1 MMQTFKVR
9 LEKCFAQ
16 TFSQS
21 FLSLTTITL
30 PAVCSLALLAS
41 AANASTNLSVRE
53 STSTST
59 FPTPREVLQEGL
71 NPHIDVTMGLTN
83 PEGSYNSGAEYGF
96 GFGFQPY
103 VPFGLGMSM
112 TYSSNT
118 SQYKDTRNIERTTVL
133 VRGTYHFAGELPLI
147 KYSHIGVATG
157 PVINQDATYFGLA
170 PLVGFDIPV
179 QEWVGEYISYI
190 SIGVE
195 AKYLMVSNN
204 ESDGLTVNGALKYWF

>member
-1 MMQTFKVR
+1 MKNMFRPMTTF
-9 LEKCFAQ
+9 
-16 TFSQS
+16 
-21 FLSLTTITL
+21 TT
-30 PAVCSLALLAS
+30 LAL
-41 AANASTNLSVRE
+41 AALVGGIALGAVTARASTNLSVRE

-71 NPHIDVTMGLTN
+71 NPHIDVTMGLTS

-112 TYSSNT
+112 THSSNT
-118 SQYKDTRNIERTTVL
+118 SKYKDTRSIERTTVL
-133 VRGTYHFAGELPLI
+133 VRGSYHFAGDIPLI
-147 KYSHIGVATG
+147 KYSHIGIATG

-170 PLVGFDIPV
+170 PIIGFDIPV
-179 QEWVGEYISYI
+179 QEWIGEYISYV
-190 SIGVE
+190 SVGVE